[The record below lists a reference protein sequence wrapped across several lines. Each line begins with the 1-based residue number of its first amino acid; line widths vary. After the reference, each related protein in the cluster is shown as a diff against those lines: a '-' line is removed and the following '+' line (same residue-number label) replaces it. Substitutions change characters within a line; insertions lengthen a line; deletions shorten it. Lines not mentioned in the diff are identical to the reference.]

1 MLFIFRKIRRSLM
14 QKNKVTT
21 YLFYSIGEIILVV
34 IGILIALQVN
44 GWDEHRKE
52 RNRAATYK
60 ASLINDLQEDSVSIA
75 NVLTTIEIGKQEFL
89 SIQQRLKASS
99 ANLDTAYQIARYEVN
114 LLADRIRPYN
124 TNTFSAL
131 SSTGD
136 INLLP
141 KNIVDQLLDLRR
153 NQQLSL
159 ELGQLT
165 YETFWEAV
173 SDFSYQL
180 PRASQY
186 SDNLVESGPLNDLFW
201 ESKTKQE
208 VLELLNKAMSA
219 KNNHYRISNMLLTE
233 IQQQTHALLAELRK

>member
-21 YLFYSIGEIILVV
+21 YLLYAFGEIILVV
-34 IGILIALQVN
+34 IGILIALQIN

-52 RNRAATYK
+52 KHRAATYK
-60 ASLINDLQEDSVSIA
+60 TSLIKDLQEDSLSIV
-75 NVLTTIEIGKQEFL
+75 NVLTTIELGRQEFL
-89 SIQQRLKASS
+89 SLQQRLTAST
-99 ANLDTAYQIARYEVN
+99 ANLDTAYQIARYEVD
-114 LLADRIRPYN
+114 LLADRIRPFN
-124 TNTFSAL
+124 TNTISTL

-141 KNIVDQLLDLRR
+141 KDMVDLLLDLRR

-159 ELGQLT
+159 ELGALT

-186 SDNLVESGPLNDLFW
+186 GDNLVESGPLNDLFW

-219 KNNHYRISNMLLTE
+219 KNNHYRISHMLLTE
-233 IQQQTHALLAELRK
+233 IQEQTYVLLDELRK